1 MGSEKE
7 QEFEPSSHGSQK
19 DNLPPSYIEAS
30 SFGSAKEEII
40 DER

>member
-7 QEFEPSSHGSQK
+7 QEIERSSHGSGK
-19 DNLPPSYIEAS
+19 DQLPASYIEVS
-30 SFGSAKEEII
+30 SLGSAKEEVQ